1 MSAAPSGVVLRSG
14 AMRLTLRHVYDFAGD
29 RDLVGDD
36 LVCPEA
42 WDNLRTRTTGPF
54 AIPAERETWVAAAEA
69 NAALNARA
77 QAIDGWLESIG
88 AQSLASYGVGGGPLE
103 LLLYRR
109 APGRCLIATDFGPA
123 TVARLAGLFPEAEVR
138 EHDLL
143 REPPIAADAHLL
155 HRVDTELTDD
165 EFRGVL
171 RSFAGERL
179 LVVATA
185 VISPVDIA
193 LTLLQRARHRHLTR
207 AGWARNRASFEALWR
222 PTHDAMALPIHDLAA
237 WDLRPRA

>member
-1 MSAAPSGVVLRSG
+1 MSAALARVVLRSG
-14 AMRLTLRHVYDFAGD
+14 AMRVTLRHVFDFAGD

-36 LVCPEA
+36 LVRPEA
-42 WDNLRTRTTGPF
+42 WDNLRTRTSGPF
-54 AIPAERETWVAAAEA
+54 AIPAGRDAWVAAAEA
-69 NAALNARA
+69 NPALVARA
-77 QAIDGWLESIG
+77 QAIHSWLERAG
-88 AQSLASYGVGGGPLE
+88 AQSLASYGVGGAPLE
-103 LLLYRR
+103 LLLHRR
-109 APGRCLIATDFGPA
+109 APGRRLIATDFGPA

-143 REPPIAADAHLL
+143 RAPPIAADVHLL

-165 EFRGVL
+165 EFRSVL
-171 RSFAGERL
+171 RAFAGERV

-185 VISPVDIA
+185 VLTPVDLA
-193 LTLLQRARHRHLTR
+193 LTVVQRVLHRRLTR

-222 PTHDAMALPIHDLAA
+222 PTHDATALTIHDLAA